1 MVAILKFRP
10 VTRALPMLEL
20 EAWPKLDLRTLH
32 LLNRAVPMLDLEAC
46 PKLDLRTVKRALPM
60 LDLEAC
66 PKLKLRKLP
75 LLILIRAV
83 PILGVELE
91 VSLVLEIR
99 AMPLLEMWTVVML
112 GSNAA

>member
-10 VTRALPMLEL
+10 VKRALPTLEL

-32 LLNRAVPMLDLEAC
+32 LFNRAV
-46 PKLDLRTVKRALPM
+46 PM

-83 PILGVELE
+83 PILEVELE
-91 VSLVLEIR
+91 VSLVLELR